1 MQASHLHGRR
11 RSHETPAQ
19 LPAASSRDVP
29 MCRPFPAQTIP
40 SESRGCPGPGPEHG
54 LPRTAQS
61 LAGGGGKG
69 MRVVTRDAEFA
80 AWRDAASEAL
90 NAR

>member
-1 MQASHLHGRR
+1 
-11 RSHETPAQ
+11 
-19 LPAASSRDVP
+19 
-29 MCRPFPAQTIP
+29 
-40 SESRGCPGPGPEHG
+40 
-54 LPRTAQS
+54 
-61 LAGGGGKG
+61 